1 LAQRNKSSEIR
12 RGNLKNSLELLHER
26 LKRMGVDA
34 ILFTTSEITPSINL
48 RYLSGF
54 TGSDAA
60 ILLTATERHFFTD
73 GRYKT
78 QVKEQT
84 SGFNI
89 HVERGKIDA
98 LARVIKKAH
107 VRRVAVESPRISY
120 YFVGELVRKS
130 GVEIVPISL
139 EFLESFRIRKTPEEK
154 ALISKAAQ
162 IASTACRELISK
174 GLAGKKE
181 NDLATELE
189 MLFHRNG
196 AEGLAFETI
205 VASGPRSALP
215 HGNPTDKIVG
225 PDELVIIDYGARVS
239 GYRSDE
245 TVTCKTGKPSAED
258 KKIHHA
264 VYEAHNRALEAAKIG
279 AKVRDV
285 DAVAR
290 QSIDKSGFG
299 EYFIHG
305 LGHGLGL
312 ETHEPPS
319 LSPKGKGILKEGMV
333 FTIEPGIYIE
343 NVGGVRLESLVYLGA
358 GGVEVLSKMPKDLI
372 RTS

>member
-1 LAQRNKSSEIR
+1 LAKRNKDPEIR
-12 RGNLKNSLELLHER
+12 RGNIKRPLEILHER
-26 LKRMGVDA
+26 LTRMGADA
-34 ILFTTSEITPSINL
+34 ILFTHSEIVPSINL

-60 ILLTATERHFFTD
+60 ILLTRTERHFFTD

-78 QVKEQT
+78 QAKEQT
-84 SGFNI
+84 SGFAV

-98 LARVIKKAH
+98 LSRVIKKTG
-107 VRRVAVESPRISY
+107 VKKVAVEGPRISY
-120 YFVGELVRKS
+120 YFAGELVRKS
-130 GVEIVPISL
+130 GIEIVPMSL
-139 EFLESFRIRKTPEEK
+139 PFLEGLRIRKTPEEK
-154 ALISKAAQ
+154 ALIAKAAH
-162 IASTACRELISK
+162 IASSACRELISK
-174 GLAGKKE
+174 GLVGKSE
-181 NDLATELE
+181 RDLATELE
-189 MLFHRNG
+189 ALFHKNG

-215 HGNPTDKIVG
+215 HGTATQRIVG
-225 PDELVIIDYGARVS
+225 PDEFVIIDYGARLD

-245 TVTCKTGKPSAED
+245 TVTCKTGKPSKD
-258 KKIHHA
+258 DRKIHSA
-264 VYEAHNRALEAAKIG
+264 VRDAHNRALEAVKIG
-279 AKVRDV
+279 AKVREI

-290 QSIDKSGFG
+290 RSIDKAGFG
-299 EYFIHG
+299 DYFIHG

-319 LSPKGKGILKEGMV
+319 LSPRGKGVLKEGMV

-343 NVGGVRLESLVYLGA
+343 DVGGVRLESLVYLGA
-358 GGVEVLSKMPKDLI
+358 GGVEILSRMPKDLL